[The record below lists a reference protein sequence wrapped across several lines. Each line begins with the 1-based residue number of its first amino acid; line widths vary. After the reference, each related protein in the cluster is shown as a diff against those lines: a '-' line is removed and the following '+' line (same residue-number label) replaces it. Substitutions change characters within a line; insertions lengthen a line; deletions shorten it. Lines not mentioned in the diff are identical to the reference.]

1 MLWFVVL
8 VLWPLAE
15 LFVIIKISEAIGFL
29 WMLLALVVSWPIG
42 SRIIRVEG
50 RAAMRRL
57 RDALAQGREPTNEVL
72 DGALVLFGGFLLLVP
87 GFITDAVGLLLLI
100 RPTRSLA
107 RRGVARNHRSA
118 WLGRAVSFVT
128 WGARGG
134 RGGPGAPGAG
144 GRGYDADATAVDID
158 EPQLGR

>member
-29 WMLLALVVSWPIG
+29 WMLLLLVLSWPIG
-42 SRIIRVEG
+42 SRIIRLEG
-50 RAAMRRL
+50 RAALRRL
-57 RDALAQGREPTNEVL
+57 RDALAQGREPTNEVIN
-72 DGALVLFGGFLLLVP
+72 GALVLFGGLLLLVP
-87 GFITDAVGLLLLI
+87 GFISDAVGLLLLL

-107 RRGVARNHRSA
+107 RRGVARNHRST

-128 WGARGG
+128 RSAPRG

-144 GRGYDADATAVDID
+144 DRGYDADTTAVDID